1 MVEGSQ
7 TFEESLL
14 ELVLSGKIGKQ
25 EALLNADSRTNMD
38 WLLANTD
45 KYRER
50 QVQRQQKF
58 KIEDKVTEDED
69 STPALLSVEDLA
81 KIGISA
87 AKN

>member
-14 ELVLSGKIGKQ
+14 ELVLAGKISKQ
-25 EALLNADSRTNMD
+25 EALLNADSPTNMD
-38 WLLANTD
+38 WLLANTG

-50 QVQRQQKF
+50 MAQRQQKF
-58 KIEDKVTEDED
+58 KVEDKVTEDD
-69 STPALLSVEDLA
+69 DGMPSLLSVEDLA
-81 KIGISA
+81 KIGIGA